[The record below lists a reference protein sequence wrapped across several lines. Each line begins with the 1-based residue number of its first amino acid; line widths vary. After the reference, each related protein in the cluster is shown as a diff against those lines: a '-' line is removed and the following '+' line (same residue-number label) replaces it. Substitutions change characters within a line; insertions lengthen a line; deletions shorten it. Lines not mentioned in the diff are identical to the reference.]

1 MYGYNRPFPQTA
13 EKTGELTETIS
24 GAGNGVR
31 TRDPKL
37 GKLVLCQLSY
47 TRSLTHLREKYI
59 SDLMGF
65 VKKQQRKCR
74 ELEILYYSL
83 SIFGNDRLTG

>member
-1 MYGYNRPFPQTA
+1 
-13 EKTGELTETIS
+13 
-24 GAGNGVR
+24 
-31 TRDPKL
+31 
-37 GKLVLCQLSY
+37 
-47 TRSLTHLREKYI
+47 
-59 SDLMGF
+59 MGF